1 VAVREPPT
9 PPDPVITGLRS
20 LGARRWE
27 HFRDLLLVLTEKEI
41 KVRYK
46 NSSLGYLWSVAHP
59 LAFSL
64 VYFIAFGLFLR
75 VDIPNYALFL
85 ITGIFSW
92 HWLANSITSSP
103 NIFLSNSTLLK
114 RLRFPHH
121 TLVAAM
127 VLNDG
132 FHYVVSVPVITAF
145 LLFYGVV
152 PSWIWLIGIPG
163 LAAAQGLVIYGLA
176 LAIASINLFFRDLER
191 LTSLLVMFLFFL
203 TPIVYSESMVPP
215 AFRSVLYLNPFSPLI
230 LGWRS
235 LFLSGRIDWPLLG
248 AAYAHALAALGLGL
262 LVYRSLRWRFAE
274 VV

>member
-1 VAVREPPT
+1 MSTKWAHSPSR
-9 PPDPVITGLRS
+9 L
-20 LGARRWE
+20 E
-27 HFRDLLLVLTEKEI
+27 HVTDLLLVLTQKEI

-46 NSSLGYLWSVAHP
+46 NSWLGYLWSVAHP
-59 LAFSL
+59 LAFAL

-75 VDIPNYALFL
+75 VDIPNYTLFL
-85 ITGIFSW
+85 ISGLFAW

-114 RLRFPHH
+114 KVQFPHH

-132 FHYVVSVPVITAF
+132 FHYLVSIPVITAF
-145 LLFYGVV
+145 LLIYRIA

-163 LAAAQGLVIYGLA
+163 LSVAQFLLIYGLA
-176 LAIASINLFFRDLER
+176 LAIASVNLFFRDLER

-203 TPIVYSESMVPP
+203 TPVVYSETMVPA
-215 AFRSVLYLNPFSPLI
+215 AFRSVLYLNPFSTMI
-230 LGWRS
+230 LGWRN
-235 LFLSGRIDWPLLG
+235 LFLFGRIDWALLLIG
-248 AAYAHALAALGLGL
+248 YAHAFVAVGLGL
-262 LVYRSLRWRFAE
+262 LVYQSLRWRFAE